1 MAKQQ
6 DSLAIQDV
14 LDPVRKTV
22 RRMSASRNYPAGVT
36 GVDGKAA
43 ADEHPARDDALHAT
57 GLRPLSRPFA
67 LWILIL
73 AFWVSIGMI
82 VSAAAVTVTFLA

>member
-6 DSLAIQDV
+6 NFLAIQDV
-14 LDPVRKTV
+14 LDPARKTV

-36 GVDGKAA
+36 GVDGKNTAEDHA
-43 ADEHPARDDALHAT
+43 TRDDAFRAT
-57 GLRPLSRPFA
+57 RLRPLSRPFA